1 MRERRISIRSE
12 VKNLLLG
19 LLAGEIFIFYFSK
32 KLKINNLRKIS
43 SINDLQIGLSQKKYD
58 YLFEQ
63 FEELKHYIFMQQFKN
78 EKILRIKRYRDEDLI
93 ESVLEK
99 NSITFS
105 KFYEH
110 FYSHLNPFTKP
121 FYRFNE
127 SEKNTIKI
135 NTKNLLKLLI
145 KQFEY
150 DITNNK
156 YFEDGTFNVIE
167 LLDKFYKKNN
177 LTSPEDLIKFL
188 SVDYYQK
195 NI

>member
-12 VKNLLLG
+12 VKNLLLE

-43 SINDLQIGLSQKKYD
+43 SISDLQIGLSQKKYD

-78 EKILRIKRYRDEDLI
+78 EKILWIKRYRDEDLI
-93 ESVLEK
+93 ESVLVK

-110 FYSHLNPFTKP
+110 FYSNLNPFTKP
-121 FYRFNE
+121 FYRFNK
-127 SEKNTIKI
+127 SEKNTIKK
-135 NTKNLLKLLI
+135 NTKNLLKLFI

-150 DITNNK
+150 DITLKK
-156 YFEDGTFNVIE
+156 YDEDEEIKDDIE
-167 LLDKFYKKNN
+167 LIDKFYEINN
-177 LTSPEDLIKFL
+177 LTSPNSLIKLL
-188 SVDYYQK
+188 SVDYY
-195 NI
+195 

>member
-1 MRERRISIRSE
+1 MKHKISYLMT
-12 VKNLLLG
+12 N

-63 FEELKHYIFMQQFKN
+63 FEELKHYIFMQAIHT
-78 EKILRIKRYRDEDLI
+78 ETYELKRKYKDEDLI

-99 NSITFS
+99 NSIKFT
-105 KFYEH
+105 KFYEL

-121 FYRFNE
+121 FYRFNK
-127 SEKNTIKI
+127 SEKNTIEI

-156 YFEDGTFNVIE
+156 YVEDGTFSDIE
-167 LLDKFYKKNN
+167 LLDKFYEKNN
-177 LTSPEDLIKFL
+177 LTSPENLMQFL
-188 SVDYYQK
+188 SVSVDYQK
-195 NI
+195 FPYTY